1 MAENVTAE
9 EIAQLVE
16 FCRNERDA
24 REFSRVENDYVTT
37 ARSALAIAEKLPALL
52 AERETL
58 EKERDEWRA
67 LYSRDLDPPVC
78 RLQVPD
84 GWVPGNAR
92 EAAEGWHAAYEQ
104 ASADRD
110 ALKKER
116 DDAVTLGWKA
126 AHDAVLSMQ
135 ANWHQDCRSD
145 EQRNA
150 LMEVAT
156 SIADELR
163 HMSPG
168 DYLDVKWKDAQ
179 NAIASE
185 RRAEFAES
193 ERDRLAAEV
202 ERLKRLCSGGAYDT
216 LQSEQAWKRRAESAE
231 RESTAANAAL
241 QKIGMS
247 LGSSDEW
254 TDQATMI
261 ADVDGRVAAA
271 RETIAKLQFDIA
283 RISEYAASS
292 IEFDITRDDLCKRI
306 TVIADAALAQLDA
319 APADEVPACHP
330 YASPWG
336 LDAAP
341 EAETIDLPG
350 VTSADVA
357 LRAHMRATFEK
368 LSAAQEPLGAEFA
381 NLLNDH
387 AVDLASDD
395 LTADQIV
402 IRNLEARVGEAER
415 AVAEAVEIMLP
426 FAEIAANEIRVDEND
441 ATKLPVRIGHV
452 RAARAFVEKHGG
464 AK

>member
-1 MAENVTAE
+1 M
-9 EIAQLVE
+9 EIV
-16 FCRNERDA
+16 D
-24 REFSRVENDYVTT
+24 
-37 ARSALAIAEKLPALL
+37 
-52 AERETL
+52 
-58 EKERDEWRA
+58 
-67 LYSRDLDPPVC
+67 
-78 RLQVPD
+78 
-84 GWVPGNAR
+84 
-92 EAAEGWHAAYEQ
+92 
-104 ASADRD
+104 
-110 ALKKER
+110 
-116 DDAVTLGWKA
+116 
-126 AHDAVLSMQ
+126 
-135 ANWHQDCRSD
+135 
-145 EQRNA
+145 
-150 LMEVAT
+150 
-156 SIADELR
+156 
-163 HMSPG
+163 
-168 DYLDVKWKDAQ
+168 
-179 NAIASE
+179 
-185 RRAEFAES
+185 
-193 ERDRLAAEV
+193 ERDRLAADVARLSVALGKERGEV
-202 ERLKRLCSGGAYDT
+202 ERLNEDLDRANY
-216 LQSEQAWKRRAESAE
+216 AVRR
-231 RESTAANAAL
+231 
-241 QKIGMS
+241 IGMS